1 MIAGDRLHQG
11 SPQEPA
17 QLANRPGQRC
27 PLPGL
32 RISFWSGHSS
42 ETNGRS
48 ASFRASEASV
58 VGGSYRL
65 LTAQSRVT
73 AVSSD
78 AGTVSN
84 PSRVKMARLAGCRP
98 RTRMRRHS
106 RVASDPV

>member
-1 MIAGDRLHQG
+1 MITWNRVDEG
-11 SPQEPA
+11 SAQETA
-17 QLANRPGQRC
+17 QLVQRPGQRYA
-27 PLPGL
+27 LPGL

-48 ASFRASEASV
+48 ASFRASQ

-73 AVSSD
+73 AVSND
-78 AGTVSN
+78 AGTVSS
-84 PSRVKMARLAGCRP
+84 PSRVKTARLAGCLP